1 MARFGATGGAEMTE
15 TTKFLDPPHTDLEPP
30 DWFRSAMAVP
40 RRERR
45 VEAAGAEIHAFEWGD
60 PEKPGLVMLH
70 GFLAHAHCFAFIAPF
85 LAADHHV
92 VAYDLS
98 GMGDSG
104 RRPRYGFEDRIDEL
118 NAVTEA
124 FGLFDGPEK
133 PVIIAHS
140 FGGAIAL
147 SAIEQHAER
156 YAGLLIA
163 DTFAMRPERLDR
175 WFEAHPRREPRRD
188 PRPNRVYPDYETAK
202 ARFVLSPPQPVREP
216 YLFDYMAFHSLKETD
231 DGWTWKFDP
240 GVLLREEDGRDRLY
254 EMGRRLAGAPGR
266 KAIVYGEES
275 RLFDADCA
283 AYVRECVR
291 ELGAAPFPIVGL
303 PHAGHHLMLDQPIAL
318 AGVLRA
324 ILGAWAAEDG
334 AKRAAC

>member
-1 MARFGATGGAEMTE
+1 MTE
-15 TTKFLDPPHTDLEPP
+15 DSRFLDHPYTELHPP

-60 PEKPGLVMLH
+60 PENPGVVMLH

-104 RRPRYGFEDRIDEL
+104 RRPRYAYEDRIDEL

-124 FGLFDGPEK
+124 FGLFERERK

-147 SAIEQHAER
+147 STVEQHAER
-156 YAGLLIA
+156 YGGLVIA
-163 DTFAMRPERLDR
+163 DTFAMRPERLDK
-175 WFEAHPRREPRRD
+175 WFEAQGPRTPRSETK
-188 PRPNRVYPDYETAK
+188 PNKVYPDYAAAR
-202 ARFVLSPPQPVREP
+202 ARFVLSPPQTAREP
-216 YLFDYMAFHSLKETD
+216 YLFDYMAYHSLTETE

-240 GVLLREEDGRDRLY
+240 GVFLREEDGRERLY
-254 EMGRRLAGAPGR
+254 KMGERLAGAPGR
-266 KAIVYGEES
+266 KAIVHGEES
-275 RLFDADCA
+275 LLFDGDCA
-283 AYVRECVR
+283 AYIRECGR
-291 ELGAAPFPIVGL
+291 EIGAPEFPIIGL
-303 PHAGHHLMLDQPIAL
+303 PHAGHHLMLDQPIAFT
-318 AGVLRA
+318 GDLRA
-324 ILGAWAAEDG
+324 ILDQWSTDDLRTDLAP
-334 AKRAAC
+334 